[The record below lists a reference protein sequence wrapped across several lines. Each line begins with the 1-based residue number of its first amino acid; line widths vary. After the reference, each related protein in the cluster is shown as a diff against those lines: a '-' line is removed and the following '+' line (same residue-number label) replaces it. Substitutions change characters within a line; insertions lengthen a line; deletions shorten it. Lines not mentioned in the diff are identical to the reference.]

1 MPKKILII
9 NTGGTLSSVKS
20 SKGLVPGMRS
30 DDMLEELRMVSRNLE
45 LETEDFCSLDSANIG
60 PKDWSGLAE
69 MIARKSYDYQGI
81 VVIHGTD
88 TIYIIYAGIYATEYS
103 NSCSYHRKS
112 VIHCKPGCRRTGK
125 LPLWHTY
132 GCQWIP
138 GSICCVQQ
146 KSDSGMQS
154 IQSTN
159 HEF

>member
-88 TIYIIYAGIYATEYS
+88 TMAYTSSMLAFMLQNIAIPV
-103 NSCSYHRKS
+103 
-112 VIHCKPGCRRTGK
+112 VITGSQLSIANPGCRLALENCRCGI
-125 LPLWHTY
+125 HMAA
-132 GCQWIP
+132 
-138 GSICCVQQ
+138 
-146 KSDSGMQS
+146 SGYPEYLLR
-154 IQSTN
+154 ST
-159 HEF
+159 EK

>member
-88 TIYIIYAGIYATEYS
+88 WMFVWLLWKCCTGNSVTPNTGLILCCGKWFVTILIS
-103 NSCSYHRKS
+103 
-112 VIHCKPGCRRTGK
+112 
-125 LPLWHTY
+125 
-132 GCQWIP
+132 
-138 GSICCVQQ
+138 
-146 KSDSGMQS
+146 
-154 IQSTN
+154 
-159 HEF
+159 

>member
-88 TIYIIYAGIYATEYS
+88 TMAYTSSMLAFMLQNIAIPV
-103 NSCSYHRKS
+103 